1 MFFSGIGDEAGADID
16 TQIRAQREL
25 GWKHLELRLVDG
37 ANITQCDDNAF
48 GRIAAAID
56 EAGLQISCLGSAI
69 ANWARPITCEIEIDR
84 GDLKRAIPR
93 MKRLRCPLIRV
104 MSYPNHPEEPLS
116 EREWRREAI
125 ARMKYLAGMAEDAG
139 VTLVHENCSGWGG
152 LSAANSVVLLG
163 EVASPA
169 LKLVFDTGNPVEYGQ
184 DTWEYYRQVFPDI
197 AYVHVKDGRRVN
209 GELHYCYCG
218 EGDGH
223 VLEVLTDLRSR
234 GYTGG
239 VSIEPHLAA
248 IIHTGKTAADT
259 GQQYRSYIEYGRRLM
274 ALAGGTTSVRGSEPA
289 RK

>member
-1 MFFSGIGDEAGADID
+1 MFFSGIGDEAGADIH

-25 GWKHLELRLVDG
+25 GWKHLELRMVDG

-48 GRIAAAID
+48 ARIAAAVD

-69 ANWARPITCEIEIDR
+69 ANWARPITCDIEIDR
-84 GDLKRAIPR
+84 ADLKRAIPR
-93 MKRLRCPLIRV
+93 MKRLKCPLIRV
-104 MSYPNHPEEPLS
+104 MSYPNRTEEPLP

-139 VTLVHENCSGWGG
+139 ITLVHENCSGWGG
-152 LSAANSVVLLG
+152 LSAENSVVLLG

-184 DTWEYYRQVFPDI
+184 DTWEYYLQVLPDI
-197 AYVHVKDGRRVN
+197 VYVHVKDGRKVN
-209 GELHYCYCG
+209 GELHYAYCG

-223 VLEVLTDLRSR
+223 VPEVLADLRER

-239 VSIEPHLAA
+239 VSIEPHLTA
-248 IIHTGKTAADT
+248 IIHTGKTADDI
-259 GQQYRSYIEYGRRLM
+259 GQQFRSYVEYGRRLE
-274 ALAGGTTSVRGSEPA
+274 AIAGRATVQTKR
-289 RK
+289 